1 MQCLAALCQ
10 SETPTRIRADSADQV
25 SLPQGSASPTIDPN
39 VTAMIVNKG
48 DPVTWRCSGDFS
60 VEWVGTRRNMIV
72 DSRGTNSTLTITS
85 ATYRDTGTYQCA
97 YIHGG
102 DVKRASVHLFVRD
115 PEKVWYV
122 HSIRV
127 RVSEGHDAQL
137 PCLITDP
144 ENGSNVTLLKDDY
157 SPVLPGTEFSFSPR
171 DGVTIYNVKQEYKG
185 SYRCGALIN
194 GKMER
199 SSKIQLIVLKA
210 MVKPLSVTVEQKD
223 HVRIQGESF
232 QITCNLI
239 SPSHKYNIKWIHPAQ
254 NVTITTNNDF
264 AQEDYY
270 VSFTLY
276 IPAVTIGDSGLYS
289 CVANNSVG
297 SSNSSAVL
305 QVVERG
311 YVHLLPMQNSSHEVQ
326 LGGNL
331 ELQVLI
337 EAYPRL
343 SNWRWTHE
351 NPSQHSVSAV
361 HNDQMVPGNNRYN
374 NTLSLNRLREEES
387 GLYTFYAANTE
398 ANASVTFSISLK
410 LPPEVHLVWMV
421 LNDSTSLHCKASGYP
436 APRIEWYQ
444 CSGQSDRYDQGR
456 TLIQNDTSPL
466 VISKLPFGKVEVES
480 ILQNKELKDN
490 VTFCCWAINSEGNDS
505 QMHSLVPFPGRTWM
519 HSHELFNPILSA
531 SVGILVLLL
540 LLLLFLLYKYNQ
552 KPKYQVRWKIIEACE
567 GNNYIFIDP
576 TQLPYNEKWEFPRN
590 NLQFGKTLG
599 AGAFGKVVE
608 ATAIGLGKEDTVLKV
623 AVKMLKSTAHTDEQE
638 ALMSELKIMSHLG
651 HHENIVNLLGACT
664 YGGPILV
671 ITEYCRYGDLL
682 NFLRKNAESII
693 IQDSSLESSLD
704 STADYKNIYLEKKYV
719 RSDSGFASQCL
730 ETYVEMR
737 PVPSD
742 SMPAEGK
749 SAKEEQDTRPLDLY
763 DLLQFSY
770 QVAQGM
776 AFLASKNCIHRDLA
790 ARNVLVTHGR
800 VAKICDFGLARDIMN
815 DSNYVVKGNAR
826 LPVKW
831 MAPESIF
838 DCIYTVQS
846 DVWSYGI
853 LLWEIFS
860 LGKSPYPGMLVNSK
874 FYSMVKQGYQMAR
887 PDFAPMETYRIM
899 QACWNLQ
906 PTQRPTFDQICLF
919 IQKQLDANKEKDY
932 TNLPS
937 SSEED
942 SVCEPS
948 GCCEESCDQG
958 DSSQP
963 LLKSNNYQFC

>member
-1 MQCLAALCQ
+1 MDPGILVLLVA
-10 SETPTRIRADSADQV
+10 TGIWH
-25 SLPQGSASPTIDPN
+25 GSAAPTINPN
-39 VTAMIVNKG
+39 VTTLLVNKN
-48 DPVTWRCSGDFS
+48 DAVTLHCSGDFS
-60 VEWVGTRRNMIV
+60 VKWVGTRQNV
-72 DSRGTNSTLTITS
+72 LVQTNSTDNILSITRAS
-85 ATYRDTGTYQCA
+85 YRDTGTYRCV
-97 YIHGG
+97 YTNHG
-102 DVKRASVHLFVRD
+102 DMESTSIHLFVRD

-127 RVSEGHDAQL
+127 RVEEGRDAQL

-144 ENGSNVTLLKDDY
+144 EYGANVTLLMDDN
-157 SPVLPGTEFSFSPR
+157 SPVLPGTKFSFSAQ
-171 DGVTIYNVKQEYKG
+171 DGVTIYNVQQEHKG
-185 SYRCGALIN
+185 FYRCGALIN
-194 GKMER
+194 GNVQR
-199 SSKIQLIVLKA
+199 SPKIRLILIEA
-210 MVKPLSVTVEQKD
+210 PVKPPSVTVEQKD

-232 QITCNLI
+232 QLTCHLI
-239 SPSHKYNIKWIHPAQ
+239 SPSHKFDIKWVHPAE
-254 NVTITTNNDF
+254 NVTISSTNSYANDN
-264 AQEDYY
+264 YHI
-270 VSFTLY
+270 SNTLY
-276 IPAVTIGDSGLYS
+276 IPAVTVRDSGQYS

-297 SSNSSAVL
+297 SSNSSTVL

-311 YVHLLPMQNSSHEVQ
+311 YIRLLPMQNSNAEVK

-331 ELQVLI
+331 KLQVQI
-337 EAYPRL
+337 EAYPTL
-343 SNWRWTHE
+343 SNWSWTQE
-351 NPSQHSVSAV
+351 NPSKHFVRFLA
-361 HNDQMVPGNNRYN
+361 NNQMIPGNNRYN
-374 NTLSLNRLREEES
+374 TTLSLSRLQNDES
-387 GLYTFYAANTE
+387 GLYTFHAANAE
-398 ANASVTFSISLK
+398 AQASVTFNVSLK
-410 LPPEVHLVWMV
+410 IPPEVRYVGMAF
-421 LNDSTSLHCKASGYP
+421 NNSTSLLCIATGYP
-436 APRIEWYQ
+436 APHIEWYQ
-444 CSGQSDRYDQGR
+444 CPGHADRSDQQM
-456 TLIQNDTSPL
+456 LILNETSPRIL
-466 VISKLPFGKVEVES
+466 STEPFGNVEVES
-480 ILQNKELKDN
+480 ILQIKELGDN
-490 VTFCCWAINSEGNDS
+490 LTFCCWAINSEGNDVQS
-505 QMHSLVPFPGRTWM
+505 HSLVPSQGRILM
-519 HSHELFNPILSA
+519 LPNELFKPILSISMA
-531 SVGILVLLL
+531 TLV
-540 LLLLFLLYKYNQ
+540 LLFLLLVFLLFKYNQ

-608 ATAIGLGKEDTVLKV
+608 ATAFGLGKEDAVLKV
-623 AVKMLKSTAHTDEQE
+623 AVKMLKSTAHADEQE

-682 NFLRKNAESII
+682 NFLRKKAESII
-693 IQDSSLESSLD
+693 IQDSSLDSSLD
-704 STADYKNIYLEKKYV
+704 SMADYKNIYLGKKYV
-719 RSDSGFASQCL
+719 RSDSGFGSQGL

-742 SMPAEGK
+742 FTPAGSSLQGK
-749 SAKEEQDTRPLDLY
+749 SADEEQEDARPLELD
-763 DLLQFSY
+763 DLLQFSN

-887 PDFAPMETYRIM
+887 PDFAPMEMYRIM

-906 PTQRPTFDQICLF
+906 PTQRLTFDQICQL
-919 IQKQLDANKEKDY
+919 IQKQLDANKEQDY

-948 GCCEESCDQG
+948 DCCEESCEQR

>member
-1 MQCLAALCQ
+1 MDAGVLVLLVAANIWHGL
-10 SETPTRIRADSADQV
+10 
-25 SLPQGSASPTIDPN
+25 ASPTIDPN
-39 VTAMIVNKG
+39 VTTMIVNKG
-48 DPVTWRCSGDFS
+48 DPVNLHCYGDLS
-60 VEWVGTRRNMIV
+60 VEWISTRQNTIV
-72 DSRGTNSTLTITS
+72 YSSGSNSTLRIIS
-85 ATYRDTGTYQCA
+85 ASYRDTGTYQCA
-97 YIHGG
+97 YTNSS
-102 DVKRASVHLFVRD
+102 DMEKASVHLFVRD

-122 HSIRV
+122 HSVSV
-127 RVSEGHDAQL
+127 RVSEGRDARL

-144 ENGSNVTLLKDDY
+144 AYGSNVTLLKDDY
-157 SPVLPGTEFSFSPR
+157 SPVLPGTEFYFSPL
-171 DGVTIYNVKQEYKG
+171 DGVTIYSVQQDHKG
-185 SYRCGALIN
+185 SYRCGALIS
-194 GKMER
+194 GKVER
-199 SSKIQLIVLKA
+199 SSKIRLIVLKA
-210 MVKPLSVTVEQKD
+210 TVKPLSVTVEQKE

-232 QITCNLI
+232 QVICNLI
-239 SPSHKYNIKWIHPAQ
+239 SPSHKFDIKWIHPAE
-254 NVTITTNNDF
+254 NVTITGVTTYVN
-264 AQEDYY
+264 EDYHN
-270 VSFTLY
+270 SLTLH
-276 IPAVTIGDSGLYS
+276 IPAVTVRDSGQYI
-289 CVANNSVG
+289 CIANNSVG
-297 SSNSSAVL
+297 SSNSSTVL

-311 YVHLLPMQNSSHEVQ
+311 YVRLLPVQNGSQEVK

-343 SNWRWTHE
+343 SHWSWTHE
-351 NPSQHSVSAV
+351 NPSKHSVSAITE
-361 HNDQMVPGNNRYN
+361 DQMLPGNNRYN
-374 NTLSLNRLREEES
+374 NTLALNRLKEDES
-387 GLYTFYAANTE
+387 GLYTFYAENEE

-410 LPPEVHLVWMV
+410 FPPEIRHAGTAF
-421 LNDSTSLHCKASGYP
+421 NDSRRLHCEAAGYP

-444 CSGQSDRYDQGR
+444 CPGYADRSDPGK
-456 TLIQNDTSPL
+456 TLILNETSPQ
-466 VISKLPFGKVEVES
+466 VTDKLPSGMVVVES
-480 ILQNKELKDN
+480 FLQIKELEDN

-505 QMHSLVPFPGRTWM
+505 QMLSLVPSTGRM
-519 HSHELFNPILSA
+519 RIVPSELFNPILSTF
-531 SVGILVLLL
+531 VGALVLLL
-540 LLLLFLLYKYNQ
+540 LLILFLLYKYNQ

-608 ATAIGLGKEDTVLKV
+608 ATAFGLGEEDTVLKV
-623 AVKMLKSTAHTDEQE
+623 AVKMLKSAAHADEQE
-638 ALMSELKIMSHLG
+638 ALMSELKIMGHLG

-664 YGGPILV
+664 HGGPILV

-682 NFLRKNAESII
+682 NFLRKKTESII
-693 IQDSSLESSLD
+693 IQDSSLDSSLD
-704 STADYKNIYLEKKYV
+704 SNADYKNIYLEKKYV
-719 RSDSGFASQCL
+719 RRDSGFASQCL

-737 PVPSD
+737 PVSSPD
-742 SMPAEGK
+742 SRPAEGK
-749 SAKEEQDTRPLDLY
+749 LPGKRAEEEQEDARPLDLY
-763 DLLQFSY
+763 DLLQFSS

-887 PDFAPMETYRIM
+887 PDFAPMEMYHIM
-899 QACWNLQ
+899 QACWHLQ
-906 PTQRPTFDQICLF
+906 PTQRPTFDQICHF
-919 IQKQLDANKEKDY
+919 IQKQLDVNKEQDY
-932 TNLPS
+932 TNLPGS
-937 SSEED
+937 VEKD
-942 SVCEPS
+942 SVCEPP
-948 GCCEESCDQG
+948 GCCEESCDPG

>member
-1 MQCLAALCQ
+1 MDPGILVLLVAAG
-10 SETPTRIRADSADQV
+10 IWH
-25 SLPQGSASPTIDPN
+25 GSASPTIQPN
-39 VTAMIVNKG
+39 VTSLLVNKD
-48 DPVTWRCSGDFS
+48 DPVSLHCSGDVGVKWVSPTQNRIVHSNGTTSTLRITHASFRD
-60 VEWVGTRRNMIV
+60 VGTYEC
-72 DSRGTNSTLTITS
+72 SYTNSSDT
-85 ATYRDTGTYQCA
+85 AT
-97 YIHGG
+97 
-102 DVKRASVHLFVRD
+102 ASIHLFVKD
-115 PEKVWYV
+115 PQNVWNTPRF
-122 HSIRV
+122 SV
-127 RVSEGHDAQL
+127 RKSEGRDAQL

-144 ENGSNVTLLKDDY
+144 EYGANVTLLKDN
-157 SPVLPGTEFSFSPR
+157 SPVPPGAKFSFSAQ
-171 DGVTIYNVKQEYKG
+171 DGITIYNVQQADKG
-185 SYRCGALIN
+185 SYSCQALIN
-194 GKMER
+194 GKVEK
-199 SSKIQLIVLKA
+199 SKTIRLIVLTA
-210 MVKPLSVTVEQKD
+210 TTKPVSVTVEQKD
-223 HVRIQGESF
+223 HVRIEGESF
-232 QITCNLI
+232 EITCKI
-239 SPSHKYNIKWIHPAQ
+239 TAPSHKFHEEWAHPAK
-254 NVTITTNNDF
+254 NVNTTKSISYHN
-264 AQEDYY
+264 EDYH
-270 VSFTLY
+270 VSSILY
-276 IPAVTIGDSGLYS
+276 IPAVTIGDSGKYT
-289 CVANNSVG
+289 CIVNSPVG
-297 SSNSSAVL
+297 SRNSSAVL
-305 QVVERG
+305 EVVERG
-311 YVHLLPMQNSSHEVQ
+311 YVRLLPMQNSSQEIK
-326 LGGNL
+326 LGENL
-331 ELQVLI
+331 QLQVLI
-337 EAYPRL
+337 EAYPKL
-343 SNWRWTHE
+343 SNWSWTHE
-351 NPSQHSVSAV
+351 NSSRRSARSLT
-361 HNDQMVPGNNRYN
+361 NDQMTHGNNRYN
-374 NTLSLNRLREEES
+374 NTLSLNRLKEEES
-387 GLYTFYAANTE
+387 GLYTFSAANE
-398 ANASVTFSISLK
+398 AAHASVTFSISLK
-410 LPPEVHLVWMV
+410 FPPNVLSVANA
-421 LNDSTSLHCKASGYP
+421 LNDSKSLRCIATGYP
-436 APRIEWYQ
+436 APRIEWYR
-444 CSGQSDRYDQGR
+444 CPGRADRCDQGK
-456 TLIQNDTSPL
+456 TLILNETSPRIL
-466 VISKLPFGKVEVES
+466 GKEPFGKVEVES
-480 ILQNKELKDN
+480 ILQTKELEDN

-505 QMHSLVPFPGRTWM
+505 QTHYLVLPSEVRIP
-519 HSHELFNPILSA
+519 HKLFNPVLSIFLA
-531 SVGILVLLL
+531 TLVLLF
-540 LLLLFLLYKYNQ
+540 LLLLFLLYKYTQ

-608 ATAIGLGKEDTVLKV
+608 ATAFGLGKEDTVLKV
-623 AVKMLKSTAHTDEQE
+623 AVKMLKTTAHTDEQE

-682 NFLRKNAESII
+682 NFLRKKAESII
-693 IQDSSLESSLD
+693 IPDSPLDSSLD

-719 RSDSGFASQCL
+719 RSDSGFGSQCL
-730 ETYVEMR
+730 ENYVEMR

-742 SMPAEGK
+742 STPAGSKLQGK
-749 SAKEEQDTRPLDLY
+749 SGGEEQEDTRPLDLG
-763 DLLQFSY
+763 DLLQFSN

-874 FYSMVKQGYQMAR
+874 FYSMVKRGYQMAR
-887 PDFAPMETYRIM
+887 PDFAPMETYCIM

-906 PTQRPTFDQICLF
+906 PTQRPTFDQICHF
-919 IQKQLDANKEKDY
+919 IQKQLDANKEQDY

-948 GCCEESCDQG
+948 DCCEESCEQG

>member
-1 MQCLAALCQ
+1 MDPAVLVLLVAAG
-10 SETPTRIRADSADQV
+10 IWH
-25 SLPQGSASPTIDPN
+25 GSASPTIHPN
-39 VTAMIVNKG
+39 VTSMIVNKG
-48 DPVTWRCSGDFS
+48 DPVNLHCSGDFS
-60 VEWVGTRRNMIV
+60 VEWVNTRQKMIV
-72 DSRGTNSTLTITS
+72 YSSGTNSTLSITS
-85 ATYRDTGTYQCA
+85 ASYRDTGTYQCA
-97 YIHGG
+97 YTNHS
-102 DVKRASVHLFVRD
+102 DMERASVHLFVRD

-122 HSIRV
+122 HSINV
-127 RVSEGHDAQL
+127 RVSEGRDAQL

-144 ENGSNVTLLKDDY
+144 ENGSNVTLLKDDD
-157 SPVLPGTEFSFSPR
+157 SPVLPGTEFSFSPW
-171 DGVTIYNVKQEYKG
+171 DGVTIYSVQQNHKG

-194 GKMER
+194 GKVER
-199 SSKIQLIVLKA
+199 SSKIRLIVLKA
-210 MVKPLSVTVEQKD
+210 TVKRLSVTVEQKD

-232 QITCNLI
+232 QITCHLI

-254 NVTITTNNDF
+254 NVTTTTNNNF
-264 AQEDYY
+264 VHEDYY
-270 VSFTLY
+270 VSFSLS
-276 IPAVTIGDSGLYS
+276 IPAVTIGDSGRYS

-297 SSNSSAVL
+297 SSNSSTVL

-311 YVHLLPMQNSSHEVQ
+311 YVRLLPMQSSSDEVK

-331 ELQVLI
+331 ELRVLI

-343 SNWRWTHE
+343 SNWSWTHE
-351 NPSQHSVSAV
+351 NPSQHAVSTLP
-361 HNDQMVPGNNRYN
+361 NNQMVPGNNRYN
-374 NTLSLNRLREEES
+374 NSLSLNRLKEDES
-387 GLYTFYAANTE
+387 GRYTFYAANAE
-398 ANASVTFSISLK
+398 ANASVTFSITLK
-410 LPPEVHLVWMV
+410 FPPEVHHVEMV
-421 LNDSTSLHCKASGYP
+421 LNDSTSLHCTASGYP

-444 CSGQSDRYDQGR
+444 CPGHADRSDQGQ
-456 TLIQNDTSPL
+456 TLIWNDTSPWVL
-466 VISKLPFGKVEVES
+466 SKLPFGKVEVES
-480 ILQNKELKDN
+480 ILQKKELKDN

-505 QMHSLVPFPGRTWM
+505 QMHSLVPIPERILM
-519 HSHELFNPILSA
+519 LPHELFNPILST

-608 ATAIGLGKEDTVLKV
+608 ATAFGLGKEDTVLKV

-682 NFLRKNAESII
+682 NFLRKNAEAII
-693 IQDSSLESSLD
+693 IQDSSLDSSMD

-742 SMPAEGK
+742 SMPAGSKLQGK
-749 SAKEEQDTRPLDLY
+749 SAEEEQDTRPLDLF
-763 DLLQFSY
+763 DLLQFSS

-887 PDFAPMETYRIM
+887 PDFAPMEMYRIM

-906 PTQRPTFDQICLF
+906 PTQRPTFDQISHF
-919 IQKQLDANKEKDY
+919 IQKQLDANKEQDY

-948 GCCEESCDQG
+948 GCCEESCDQEV
-958 DSSQP
+958 
-963 LLKSNNYQFC
+963 

>member
-1 MQCLAALCQ
+1 WVPSLA
-10 SETPTRIRADSADQV
+10 
-25 SLPQGSASPTIDPN
+25 LPITHCSASLTLDPN

-48 DPVTWRCSGDFS
+48 APVNLHCSGDFS
-60 VEWVGTRRNMIV
+60 VEWVSTRHNMIV
-72 DSRGTNSTLTITS
+72 YSTGTTSTLSITS
-85 ATYRDTGTYQCA
+85 ASYRDTGTYQCA
-97 YIHGG
+97 YTNSS
-102 DVKRASVHLFVRD
+102 DMERASVHLFVRD

-122 HSIRV
+122 HSISV
-127 RVSEGHDAQL
+127 RVSEGRDAQL

-144 ENGSNVTLLKDDY
+144 EYGSNITLLKDDN

-171 DGVTIYNVKQEYKG
+171 DGVTIYNVKQAHKG
-185 SYRCGALIN
+185 YYRCGALIN
-194 GKMER
+194 GKVER
-199 SSKIQLIVLKA
+199 SSKIRLIVLKET
-210 MVKPLSVTVEQKD
+210 VNPLSVTVEQKD

-232 QITCNLI
+232 QITCNLM
-239 SPSHKYNIKWIHPAQ
+239 SPSYKYNIKWIHPAQ
-254 NVTITTNNDF
+254 NVTITTNTTF
-264 AQEDYY
+264 EQEVYY
-270 VSFTLY
+270 VSITLY
-276 IPAVTIGDSGLYS
+276 IPAVTIGDSGQYS

-297 SSNSSAVL
+297 SSNSSTVL

-311 YVHLLPMQNSSHEVQ
+311 YVRLLPIQNSSHEVK

-331 ELQVLI
+331 ELRVLI

-343 SNWRWTHE
+343 SNWSWTHE
-351 NPSQHSVSAV
+351 NLSQHSVSTRL
-361 HNDQMVPGNNRYN
+361 NDKMVPGNNRYN
-374 NTLSLNRLREEES
+374 TTLSLNRLKEDER
-387 GLYTFYAANTE
+387 GLYTFYAANDA
-398 ANASVTFSISLK
+398 ANASVTFSITLK
-410 LPPEVHLVWMV
+410 CKWPALCCFCHATKSSRHIGTV
-421 LNDSTSLHCKASGYP
+421 LHCTASGYP
-436 APRIEWYQ
+436 APHIEWYQ
-444 CSGQSDRYDQGR
+444 CVSAAVSR
-456 TLIQNDTSPL
+456 LIWNDTNPW

-480 ILQNKELKDN
+480 ILQIKEFEYN

-505 QMHSLVPFPGRTWM
+505 QMHNTEKIRMLPN
-519 HSHELFNPILSA
+519 ELFNPILSTPL
-531 SVGILVLLL
+531 GILVVFLL

-608 ATAIGLGKEDTVLKV
+608 ATAFGLGKEDTVLKV

-664 YGGPILV
+664 FGGPVLV
-671 ITEYCRYGDLL
+671 ITEYCHYGDLL

-693 IQDSSLESSLD
+693 IQDSSLDSSLE

-742 SMPAEGK
+742 SMPAGSKLQE
-749 SAKEEQDTRPLDLY
+749 EEQDTRPLDLC
-763 DLLQFSY
+763 DLLQFSN

-887 PDFAPMETYRIM
+887 PDFAPMEMYRIM

-906 PTQRPTFDQICLF
+906 LTQRPTFDQICHF
-919 IQKQLDANKEKDY
+919 IQKQLDANKEQEY

-942 SVCEPS
+942 NGCEPS
-948 GCCEESCDQG
+948 GCCEESCDQAE
-958 DSSQP
+958 SSQP

>member
-1 MQCLAALCQ
+1 LWPARPVFM
-10 SETPTRIRADSADQV
+10 TT
-25 SLPQGSASPTIDPN
+25 LPCSASPTIDPN

-48 DPVTWRCSGDFS
+48 DPVNLHCSGDFS
-60 VEWVGTRRNMIV
+60 VEWVSARQNMIV
-72 DSRGTNSTLTITS
+72 YSSGTNSTLSITS
-85 ATYRDTGTYQCA
+85 ASYRDTGTYQCA
-97 YIHGG
+97 YTNSS
-102 DVKRASVHLFVRD
+102 DMERASIHLFVRD
-115 PEKVWYV
+115 PKKVWYV
-122 HSIRV
+122 HSISV
-127 RVSEGHDAQL
+127 RVSEGRDARL

-144 ENGSNVTLLKDDY
+144 EYGSNVTLLKDDD
-157 SPVLPGTEFSFSPR
+157 SPVLPGTEFSFSPQ
-171 DGVTIYNVKQEYKG
+171 DGVTIYSVQQDHKG
-185 SYRCGALIN
+185 YYRCGAHIN
-194 GKMER
+194 GKVEK
-199 SSKIQLIVLKA
+199 SSKIKLIVLKA
-210 MVKPLSVTVEQKD
+210 TVKPLSVTVEQKD

-232 QITCNLI
+232 QIICNLI
-239 SPSHKYNIKWIHPAQ
+239 SPSHKYNGKWIHPAQ
-254 NVTITTNNDF
+254 NVTTTRNSSF
-264 AQEDYY
+264 EDGNYY

-276 IPAVTIGDSGLYS
+276 IPTVTIGDSGRYS

-297 SSNSSAVL
+297 SSNSSTVL

-311 YVHLLPMQNSSHEVQ
+311 YVRLLPMQNSSHEVK

-343 SNWRWTHE
+343 SNWSWTHE
-351 NPSQHSVSAV
+351 NPSQHSVSALR
-361 HNDQMVPGNNRYN
+361 NGQMVPGNNRYTT
-374 NTLSLNRLREEES
+374 TLSLNRLKEDER
-387 GLYTFYAANTE
+387 GLYTFYAANDA

-410 LPPEVHLVWMV
+410 FPPEVHHVGMV
-421 LNDSTSLHCKASGYP
+421 FNDSTSLHCVASGYP
-436 APRIEWYQ
+436 APHIEWYQ
-444 CSGQSDRYDQGR
+444 CPGHADSSDQGR
-456 TLIQNDTSPL
+456 TLIRNDTSPG
-466 VISKLPFGKVEVES
+466 VISKLPFGKVKVES
-480 ILQNKELKDN
+480 ILQIKEFEYN

-505 QMHSLVPFPGRTWM
+505 QIHSQRTQM
-519 HSHELFNPILSA
+519 RQHELFNPILSA

-590 NLQFGKTLG
+590 NLQFGKILG

-608 ATAIGLGKEDTVLKV
+608 ATAFGLGKEDTVLKV

-693 IQDSSLESSLD
+693 IQDSSLDSSLD
-704 STADYKNIYLEKKYV
+704 NSGLEIVHAKVSSWVNHKELFSVPGKNPE
-719 RSDSGFASQCL
+719 
-730 ETYVEMR
+730 
-737 PVPSD
+737 
-742 SMPAEGK
+742 
-749 SAKEEQDTRPLDLY
+749 EEQDTRPLDLY
-763 DLLQFSY
+763 DMLQFSN

-887 PDFAPMETYRIM
+887 PDFAPMEMYRIM

-906 PTQRPTFDQICLF
+906 PTRRPTFDQICHF
-919 IQKQLDANKEKDY
+919 IQKQLDANKEQDY

-948 GCCEESCDQG
+948 GCCEESCDQA